1 MDDLRRRLSRILD
14 AVRGPNSPAA
24 AGEGKGT
31 RAMAGPSCPSRSPEM
46 GSRPQQVIPISG
58 IAELIGGEE
67 SRTPLGPCLE
77 ARASYRLEYRH
88 GTLRLRDFLDLDL
101 ARLDRIC
108 GGSGQGLLPEEV
120 LFLDLETTGLSLGVG
135 TWVFLAGFGFF
146 RRGKYQTVQL
156 FLRNFEE
163 EPAFLYRAR
172 RLIEG
177 FRAVVTFNGK
187 RFDLPL
193 LEGRYAFHRQEN
205 PIASLLH
212 WDLLY
217 PVRRLWRGRLG
228 DCRLDTVEWE
238 RLGVRR
244 EEDEI
249 RGDRIPEAYLRF
261 IHSGDALF
269 VRRIVHHN
277 ATDLLTLAVLA
288 AQVQKCWE
296 EMDPREANLL
306 SVGRYL
312 ERTGCR
318 EDGIKCYRIA
328 SRHGQTREEKER
340 ALLLLAQ
347 RMKREGN
354 WNEAL
359 EAWEMLADE
368 GHVWAA
374 AACEELAKHHE
385 HRSKDLAKA
394 VYYAEKGLKDGVF
407 LDRGTRSRLE
417 RRLSRLGKKM
427 ERLCCK

>member
-14 AVRGPNSPAA
+14 AVCSPSSPAA

-31 RAMAGPSCPSRSPEM
+31 RAMTGPSRPSLSSEI
-46 GSRPQQVIPISG
+46 GSRAQQGIPFSA

-67 SRTPLGPCLE
+67 SRTPMGPCLE

-88 GTLRLRDFLDLDL
+88 GTHRLHDFLDLDL
-101 ARLDRIC
+101 TRLDRIC

-146 RRGKYQTVQL
+146 RKGKYQTVQL

-177 FRAVVTFNGK
+177 FRSVVTFNGK

-228 DCRLDTVEWE
+228 DCRLDTVEGA

-244 EEDEI
+244 EEDDI

-261 IHSGDALF
+261 IHSGDASF

-288 AQVQKCWE
+288 VQVQKCWE
-296 EMDPREANLL
+296 EMDPLEANLL
-306 SVGRYL
+306 SVGRFL
-312 ERTGCR
+312 ERTGCW

-340 ALLLLAQ
+340 ALLLLGQ

-359 EAWEMLADE
+359 EAWELLVEE

-385 HRSKDLAKA
+385 HHSKDLAKA
-394 VYYAEKGLKDGVF
+394 VYYTAKALKDGVF

-417 RRLSRLGKKM
+417 HRLSRLGKKM
-427 ERLCCK
+427 ERICCK